1 MVSGTRRPLPP
12 VESRDSGRVHDRE
25 AAECWI
31 SGRVQPTGPIEL
43 VHERPWST
51 VLRVPLAGGAAW
63 FKACSPVQA
72 FEPRLSAELFA
83 RWPDRV
89 AEVLA
94 YDERRAWLLLGDAGM
109 AIGEYGNPPEAWLE
123 VLPLYADLQRGEA
136 VYADDHV
143 AHGVPSL
150 PVSTLP
156 ARYAELLEHGLPLEP
171 EELARLRA
179 FSPRFEQLC
188 AELAAGGVPATVQH
202 DDLHMGNVYELN
214 ERLRLLDWGDS
225 SISHP
230 FFSLVVTFRFLEERT
245 GLRRDDRWFARLRDA
260 YLEPWG
266 QGLVD
271 VFDLA
276 VRVGGFAHTIAWAR
290 QREFLALTERATFEE
305 TFAPVLRR
313 ALDTI

>member
-1 MVSGTRRPLPP
+1 
-12 VESRDSGRVHDRE
+12 VHDRE
-25 AAECWI
+25 AAEHWI
-31 SGRVQPTGPIEL
+31 SAHVQPTGPIEIA
-43 VHERPWST
+43 HERSWST
-51 VLRVPLAGGAAW
+51 VLRVPLASGAAW

-72 FEPRLSAELFA
+72 FEPRLSAELFV

-94 YDERRAWLLLGDAGM
+94 YDERRAWLLLGDAGTP
-109 AIGEYGNPPEAWLE
+109 IGEHGNPPEAWLE
-123 VLPLYADLQRGEA
+123 VLPPYADLQRGEA

-150 PVSTLP
+150 PVSALP

-171 EELARLRA
+171 DELARLRA
-179 FSPRFEQLC
+179 FSPRLEVLC
-188 AELAAGGVPATVQH
+188 TELAASGLPPTVQH

-230 FFSLVVTFRFLEERT
+230 FFSLVVVFRFLEERS
-245 GLRRDDRWFARLRDA
+245 GLRRQDQWCLRLRDA

-266 QGLVD
+266 NGLSD

-276 VRVGGFAHTIAWAR
+276 VRVGSFAHTTAWDR
-290 QREFLALTERATFEE
+290 QREFLIPCERTIFDE
-305 TFAPVLRR
+305 TFAHVLRR